1 MKKIILIKDF
11 VTYDVHCTLAKQQ
24 VLDIVT
30 RKLPDFKWRQGESDA
45 QGPYISGM
53 NSDDVQIKLWLGES
67 TMSITVSFDDVWHGE
82 PDREER
88 KGVLIQSIDNAVV
101 PLLGTV
107 VKIDV

>member
-1 MKKIILIKDF
+1 MKDF
-11 VTYDVHCTLAKQQ
+11 VTYDVRCTLAKQQ
-24 VLDIVT
+24 VLDIVI

-53 NSDDVQIKLWLGES
+53 NRDDVQIKLWLGES
-67 TMSITVSFDDVWHGE
+67 PVSISVSFDDVWDDE

-88 KGVLIQSIDNAVV
+88 KGALIQSIDNAVV

-107 VKIDV
+107 MKIDA